1 MLGKLTYSS
10 YDTLNKEYKEPLGYV
25 NLDLSENVQ
34 DRVAK
39 AQKIDD
45 FVRAVNA
52 LTTNTFKDSE
62 VTYTYNV
69 TDIIVEGSE

>member
-1 MLGKLTYSS
+1 MIGKLTYTS
-10 YDTLNKEYKEPLGYV
+10 YDSLNKEYKEPLGYT
-25 NLDLSENVQ
+25 NLDLSENAQ
-34 DRVAK
+34 NRVAN

-69 TDIIVEGSE
+69 TDIIVEGGE